1 MLTDPRQPEI
11 PEWLRDLYPFRTRTL
26 DIGQYRM
33 SFVDEGPSDAPALL
47 LLHGNPAWSFLYRDL
62 IKRTR
67 EKFRVIAPD
76 HIGFGLSDKP
86 PDPAYHT
93 LVRHIENLSTLIA
106 TLRLQNITLVAH
118 GWGGPLGLGYAT
130 AHPENITRLVLCNTW
145 AQPIGNTKA
154 IKLPLSLRLAAR
166 GKVGR
171 FLDSVLNLTM
181 TSSIASRMHSTP
193 SDWVVEAY
201 TYPFPEV
208 KSRVAIR
215 AFTRM
220 FFDAADPAHDTMRK
234 IYEGLKHIAAPADI
248 LFGAHDPVLSR
259 LPAYLLR
266 DALCGA
272 REPIFVE
279 NASHFLPED
288 APEALAE
295 TVLRD
300 VKLTATPADTMFK
313 ILS

>member
-1 MLTDPRQPEI
+1 MLTNARQPDL

-33 SFVDEGPSDAPALL
+33 SFVDEGPADAPALL
-47 LLHGNPAWSFLYRDL
+47 LLHGNPTWSFLFRDL
-62 IKRTR
+62 IKQTR
-67 EKFRVIAPD
+67 DHFRVIAPD

-86 PDPAYHT
+86 QDPAYHT

-106 TLRLQNITLVAH
+106 ELRLQNITMVAH
-118 GWGGPLGLGYAT
+118 GWGGPIGLGYAV
-130 AHPENITRLVLCNTW
+130 AHADNIVRLVLCNTW

-154 IKLPLSLRLAAR
+154 IKLPLSLRLAAKGR
-166 GKVGR
+166 VGR
-171 FLDSVLNLTM
+171 LLDSVLNLTM
-181 TSSIASRMHSTP
+181 TSSIASRMYRQP

-201 TYPFPEV
+201 TYPFPNV

-215 AFTRM
+215 ALTRI
-220 FFDAADPAHDTMRK
+220 FFDAANPAHETMRK
-234 IYEGLKHIAAPADI
+234 TYEHLTNITAPADL
-248 LFGAHDPVLSR
+248 LFGEHDPVLSR

-266 DALCGA
+266 DGLRNA

-288 APEALAE
+288 APEVLAE
-295 TVLRD
+295 TVLRHD
-300 VKLTATPADTMFK
+300 KPIATPTETTFK